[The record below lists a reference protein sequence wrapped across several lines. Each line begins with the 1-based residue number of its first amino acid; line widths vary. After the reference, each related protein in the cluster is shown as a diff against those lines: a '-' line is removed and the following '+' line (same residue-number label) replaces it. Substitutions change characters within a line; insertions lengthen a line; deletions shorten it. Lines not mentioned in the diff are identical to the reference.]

1 MSRATKTDS
10 KEGKPTAAA
19 VKETS
24 GAENRS
30 TTIGRFAASILPTLE
45 TFTQATFNGRQ
56 FSGRLYSTATQ
67 MIKDLVS
74 GRSMD
79 FELAAV
85 LDRLWAQPK
94 IVEFS
99 FAGPGALELPH
110 GLAKAPRRVIPI
122 GMEQTGGSFGW
133 ALIGWDDTNI
143 KAAGTDGT
151 IVRFAVYP

>member
-1 MSRATKTDS
+1 MSNRTKKAEEKPPTES
-10 KEGKPTAAA
+10 KPRTLL
-19 VKETS
+19 
-24 GAENRS
+24 S
-30 TTIGRFAASILPTLE
+30 TFLPTLG

-56 FSGRLYSTATQ
+56 FSGRWYSTATQ

-85 LDRLWAQPK
+85 LDRLWAAPK
-94 IVEFS
+94 FVEFA
-99 FAGPGALELPH
+99 FVGPGEVELPH

-122 GMEQTGGSFGW
+122 GMEQTGGTLAW

-143 KAAGTDGT
+143 KASGSDGT